1 MQKFRLALYISAIS
15 LIFSC
20 KKVDVND
27 ATEDITSIQP
37 TALNGARVGT
47 SDCVPSTV
55 DITKISTQNQVP
67 DAPISPAT
75 GGTTEQNAQTNYERI
90 QWCLYT
96 YGKALLTS
104 GEFVI
109 NNVLI
114 MDNAQLISA
123 NGDWPV
129 VKATSDYSN
138 SMIKLNHNCR
148 VAFLTLNADKF
159 LRDSNNNASVIE
171 IGGDNNQVDNNVIM
185 GGSVPLYNTDPYP
198 IVGVYIMCGDNNTV
212 WNNKISN
219 NHSGVIVTRNFKV
232 SYVPSNNTITE
243 NEVFGNRSDGI
254 TLVSYG
260 KVLNNKIY
268 NNGWDCQNGGAGS
281 PIPGAGIYSQ
291 ENLEGALIEGNTIYD
306 NTGHNIDL
314 TSIQHFIIKNNI
326 VYNPGNTDIPGITN
340 TIVAGGAMSVCIV
353 DASYCVIENNDI
365 RNEDRSCNK
374 VGGGGWWDKDINR
387 FFSKNAYNDRYS
399 DLPFGD
405 NSIIAFG
412 LIESRCNRIDDSGHV
427 VLINQVKQNTI
438 RNNIFIASPNG
449 IGYFASRNTGFEADS
464 SWSASSTNYYTLNNP
479 NGSNVGS
486 VRCGGNWYAA
496 NGIDANA
503 DDNQHQPPSSSWSGN
518 LIGREWFDGTCA
530 PGAVSYW
537 DFNEFC
543 IN

>member
-1 MQKFRLALYISAIS
+1 MQKFRLALSISAIL
-15 LIFSC
+15 LIISC
-20 KKVDVND
+20 KKVNVND
-27 ATEDITSIQP
+27 AVEDITSLQP

-47 SDCVPSTV
+47 SDCIPSTA
-55 DITKISTQNQVP
+55 DITKISIQNQVP

-109 NNVLI
+109 NGVLI

-129 VKATSDYSN
+129 VKAISDYSN

-171 IGGDNNQVDNNVIM
+171 IGGDNNQVDNNVIK

-198 IVGVYIMCGDNNTV
+198 IAGVYIMCGDNNTV

-219 NHSGVIVTRNFKV
+219 NHSGVIVTRNFQV

-243 NEVFGNRSDGI
+243 NDVFGNRSDGI

-268 NNGWDCQNGGAGS
+268 NNGWDCQNGGGDS
-281 PIPGAGIYSQ
+281 PIPGAGIYS
-291 ENLEGALIEGNTIYD
+291 ENNYEGALIQANTIYD
-306 NTGHNIDL
+306 NSGHNIDL
-314 TSIQHFIIKNNI
+314 TAIQNFKIIGNK
-326 VYNPGNTDIPGITN
+326 VFDPGNRNIPGISTPII
-340 TIVAGGAMSVCIV
+340 TGGAMSVCLA
-353 DASYCVIENNDI
+353 DASYCLVEANDI
-365 RNEDRSCNK
+365 RNENRNWNAVDS
-374 VGGGGWWDKDINR
+374 GDWWSHDVNR
-387 FFSKNAYNDRYS
+387 FFSENANSNLFS
-399 DLPFGD
+399 DLPFGG

-412 LIESRCNRIDDSGHV
+412 LVETRCNRYKPDGTIAY
-427 VLINQVKQNTI
+427 LINQVKQNTI
-438 RNNIFIASPNG
+438 KKNIFIASPNG
-449 IGYFASRNTGFEADS
+449 IGYFAGRNTGFDPDR
-464 SWSASSTNYYTLNNP
+464 SWSEFTTNYYTYNDP

-496 NGIDANA
+496 NGGAEANK
-503 DDNQHQPPSSSWSGN
+503 DDYQHQPPSSSWSGN
-518 LIGREWFDGTCA
+518 DFKNWYDSTCA
-530 PGAVSYW
+530 PIPKSK
-537 DFNEFC
+537 
-543 IN
+543 